1 MTSWVNLNHCNRA
14 KLKPFFKYTYFDFTT
29 CHSSIDQQKVRTQFL
44 ESYFQII
51 YTQSRTIWF
60 PIIFNCRMLRATLL
74 VAVVGISLASAQ
86 DQKQEEKVCNF
97 FLLIIWY
104 AWCSQNFNL
113 IFGLAFS
120 LFNVV
125 TFKNDDCVST
135 SNSPNAGT
143 LNGRCYTS
151 QGMI

>member
-1 MTSWVNLNHCNRA
+1 
-14 KLKPFFKYTYFDFTT
+14 
-29 CHSSIDQQKVRTQFL
+29 
-44 ESYFQII
+44 
-51 YTQSRTIWF
+51 
-60 PIIFNCRMLRATLL
+60 MLRATLL

-86 DQKQEEKVCNF
+86 EQKAGGK
-97 FLLIIWY
+97 
-104 AWCSQNFNL
+104 
-113 IFGLAFS
+113 AFS

-151 QGMI
+151 QGMIFSTCIILLNSKYI